1 MKTLFIFGTRPEAI
15 KMAPIIRR
23 MLDCDGVF
31 DMRICVTGQHRQ
43 MLDEVLH
50 IFGIRPDYD
59 LDLMKNNQPLA
70 ALTAACISSL
80 DSVIA
85 IEQPDW
91 VIVQGD
97 TTTAMAGALAAH
109 YHHVKVSHVEA
120 GLRTGDKEH
129 PFPEETN
136 RRMIASIADI
146 HFAPSQLA
154 ADNLIAEGID
164 KSSIHIVG
172 NTSIDAMRIAL
183 DMTHGLDNSSL
194 AAIPFDAKRLILV
207 TAHRRESFGEPIKN
221 ICRAI
226 KTVATC
232 HSSNVH
238 IVYPVHMN
246 PNIAEPVHQLLGG
259 IENITML
266 EPLDYLSFIH
276 LLNRSHI
283 VLTDSGGLQEE
294 TPALG
299 KPVLVLRETTERVE
313 AIHAG
318 TARLVGTNP
327 ATIIAQVENL
337 LCNPSAYTSMAKAVN
352 PYGDGYTAEKICR
365 ILAECAGS
373 HYQQAACNK
382 QVELGL

>member
-1 MKTLFIFGTRPEAI
+1 MKILFIFGTRPEAI

-23 MLDCDGVF
+23 MLDNDGIF
-31 DMRICVTGQHRQ
+31 DIRICVTGQHRQ
-43 MLDEVLH
+43 MLDEVLEV
-50 IFGIRPDYD
+50 FGINPDYD
-59 LDLMKNNQPLA
+59 LDLMRQSQSLA
-70 ALTAACISSL
+70 MLTAACISSL
-80 DSVIA
+80 DPVIA
-85 IEQPDW
+85 AERPDW

-97 TTTAMAGALAAH
+97 TTTAMTGALAAY
-109 YHHVKVSHVEA
+109 YHHVKVAHVEA

-129 PFPEETN
+129 PFPEEAN

-146 HFAPSQLA
+146 HFAPSRLA

-164 KSSIHIVG
+164 ASRIHIVG
-172 NTSIDAMRIAL
+172 NTSVDAMRSVL
-183 DMTHGLDNSSL
+183 DMPYDVDHSLL
-194 AAIPFDAKRLILV
+194 AAIPFETKKIILV
-207 TAHRRESFGEPIKN
+207 TAHRRESFGKPIKN

-226 KTVATC
+226 KTVAAC
-232 HSSNVH
+232 HNSDVH

-259 IENITML
+259 IENITLL

-276 LLNRSHI
+276 LLNRSYI

-294 TPALG
+294 APALG

-337 LCNPSAYTSMAKAVN
+337 LCNTSAYTSMAKAVN
-352 PYGDGYTAEKICR
+352 PYGDGYTAERICR
-365 ILAECAGS
+365 ILAECAGER
-373 HYQQAACNK
+373 YQQATGTK
-382 QVELGL
+382 VELGL